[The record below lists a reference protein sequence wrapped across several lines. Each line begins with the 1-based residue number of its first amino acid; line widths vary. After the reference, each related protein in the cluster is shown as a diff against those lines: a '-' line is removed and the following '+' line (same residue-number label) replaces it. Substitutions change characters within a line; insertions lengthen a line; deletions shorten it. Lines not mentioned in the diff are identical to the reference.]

1 MDTQLIQFRISVYDA
16 RLLFLDTHR
25 PDYMHMNPC
34 ICTCEDT
41 WLPPI
46 KFVYFFQSKDRKKKG
61 RKKASLIVSPTLF
74 FSPSVSRGRWGSG
87 ANVPLP
93 SRLLS
98 SCKTLIG
105 AGARPVIAHSYWEL
119 KGKKK
124 KKKKKNWKQKKSFNS
139 FCLSLLPHLLVF
151 CEVEIGNAP
160 QNASGRTSQTE
171 SRCHY
176 PDGWSTVGLK
186 NLRLALSRSMI
197 VSSAGVIWVSGY
209 RVISDADE
217 GRAEEKA

>member
-1 MDTQLIQFRISVYDA
+1 
-16 RLLFLDTHR
+16 
-25 PDYMHMNPC
+25 MNPC

-46 KFVYFFQSKDRKKKG
+46 KFAYFFSKERQKEEGKKE
-61 RKKASLIVSPTLF
+61 SIPNCFSNPF
-74 FSPSVSRGRWGSG
+74 FPPPSVSRGRWGSG

-93 SRLLS
+93 SPLLS

-124 KKKKKNWKQKKSFNS
+124 KRKEKQKAKKKNRLIHPAYLSFPIFWCFARWKLETPRKM
-139 FCLSLLPHLLVF
+139 HW
-151 CEVEIGNAP
+151 
-160 QNASGRTSQTE
+160 GRTSQTE

-186 NLRLALSRSMI
+186 NLQHALSRSMI

-217 GRAEEKA
+217 GRAGEKA